1 MNSFGVD
8 EDLKLLHNAASRHAN
23 SVIDDVEAKLLIN
36 SNMQAKQIGIL
47 SKLWRE
53 KLQELTLPDRSAI
66 KSNESLYSESS
77 HIHVL
82 SPARLTEHVRTLQP
96 IHGCIGRPA
105 PFLNP
110 PEYASQLRKPGRK
123 GKVEDDVVEKKK
135 AKRNAKPDKDNEIV
149 ASKSIIEC
157 DLVLG
162 MQLKVN
168 LSALL
173 TLQPNS
179 MNNESTKWV
188 AGRVICLM
196 KGSAGKT
203 KVKLRFRNGGEIE
216 TFWPGNDNLQVP
228 EATTTHQNSLTSSAA
243 ASSFIAGGNV
253 NKGNSAMDSIFAQL
267 VQSDS
272 SDDDSVHMNLLSS
285 HNRGENDA
293 LRILL
298 EGFDDVDSGDNLL
311 HAASS
316 DNPITKAHIASTS
329 TSIATHTRIVNDAQ
343 LLNIATTTS
352 NSANSAL
359 QIHAQ
364 TNMNSLAHSLTS
376 GLPTQAHRE
385 VAMLATGEKVDA
397 FALEEMEQ
405 KYTHYRPSFRITPD
419 QGAAGEALQAARRR
433 DRNFTSR
440 QWTSQSS
447 THNNHYSDTNQEQ
460 EEAMAELMQGV
471 TLAAVEDPS
480 VPLPEPDAVFI
491 GKVAKKL
498 RRGEDL
504 WRTQMYDVTIRD
516 LRKVNNYSVNSI
528 ADTDVD
534 AAADEGSS
542 VDANAGNDL
551 ILPRCTVSLDAAAFT
566 GAFSPEGVGASLYG
580 NGDGVSGGAS
590 VQVQDPVAKENLQ
603 LLLDLCVA

>member
-1 MNSFGVD
+1 MPRNYGS
-8 EDLKLLHNAASRHAN
+8 LLAN
-23 SVIDDVEAKLLIN
+23 DTSD
-36 SNMQAKQIGIL
+36 
-47 SKLWRE
+47 
-53 KLQELTLPDRSAI
+53 
-66 KSNESLYSESS
+66 
-77 HIHVL
+77 
-82 SPARLTEHVRTLQP
+82 
-96 IHGCIGRPA
+96 
-105 PFLNP
+105 
-110 PEYASQLRKPGRK
+110 
-123 GKVEDDVVEKKK
+123 
-135 AKRNAKPDKDNEIV
+135 
-149 ASKSIIEC
+149 
-157 DLVLG
+157 
-162 MQLKVN
+162 
-168 LSALL
+168 
-173 TLQPNS
+173 
-179 MNNESTKWV
+179 ESTKWV
-188 AGRVICLM
+188 VGRVISLM
-196 KGSAGKT
+196 KGTAGKT

-228 EATTTHQNSLTSSAA
+228 EATTTHQSSLTSYVAD
-243 ASSFIAGGNV
+243 SSIIAGGNV
-253 NKGNSAMDSIFAQL
+253 NKAMDSIFAQL

-272 SDDDSVHMNLLSS
+272 SDDDSVNAGLLFS

-298 EGFDDVDSGDNLL
+298 EGFDDVDSGGNLL

-316 DNPITKAHIASTS
+316 DNNVTQAHIASTS
-329 TSIATHTRIVNDAQ
+329 TSIVAHTRIVNDAQ

-405 KYTHYRPSFRITPD
+405 KYAHFRPTFRITPN
-419 QGAAGEALQAARRR
+419 QGTAGEALQAARRR

-504 WRTQMYDVTIRD
+504 WRTQLYDVTIRD
-516 LRKVNNYSVNSI
+516 LRKVNNNNRSNGMVVTGM
-528 ADTDVD
+528 DTV
-534 AAADEGSS
+534 ADEGSS
-542 VDANAGNDL
+542 VDANAGIDL

-566 GAFSPEGVGASLYG
+566 GAFSPEGVG
-580 NGDGVSGGAS
+580 VIGGAS
-590 VQVQDPVAKENLQ
+590 AQVQDPVAKENLQ